1 MSEKITLIQ
10 AHYTTGLK
18 NGVLKLLKWQ
28 LKNTKYTFLFY
39 AYPII
44 NVTVSRE
51 WFYSKYQE
59 KIYNEWY
66 S

>member
-51 WFYSKYQE
+51 
-59 KIYNEWY
+59 
-66 S
+66 